1 MPTPAPLSEMIRRA
15 RPAVVR
21 IENSTGTG
29 SGAIFDIQGQTAY
42 IITNQHVVDRD
53 AEVSVT
59 VNDSAYY
66 RGTVLG
72 TDSVRDLAVVRICCG
87 SFSELPFGDAA
98 RLQPGDEVVTI
109 GYALGLPG
117 EATITRGIVSAVRY
131 HSGYLS
137 EVIQTD
143 AAVNFG
149 NSGGPTLSMSGEILG
164 INTFG
169 LRDSEGLNFA
179 ISGITVQQRI
189 PALMT
194 AQAAPTPTP
203 TWQPPPSPRPTQP
216 SVPIYTGDWT
226 YFGPDCPQAYPNC
239 ASFSSDNP
247 FISLVAFNHGN
258 ESRHDS
264 PWTSVACSIQH
275 GRVEVRFFSGG
286 PKYYMDDEVFFGTR
300 VGDEEEFTFM
310 WPEFVGDEAVNLNYQ
325 DSLYVVRKLWDA
337 ETTGKTIAMGT
348 EFRGDILLGQFD
360 AAGVHDQL
368 LALALRRVNGAT
380 TRVAP
385 ASQQAIP

>member
-1 MPTPAPLSEMIRRA
+1 M
-15 RPAVVR
+15 VR

-29 SGAIFDIQGQTAY
+29 SGAIFETQGQTAY
-42 IITNQHVVDRD
+42 IITNQHVVDGD
-53 AEVSVT
+53 AEVGVT

-72 TDSVRDLAVVRICCG
+72 TDTVRDLAVVRICCG
-87 SFSELPFGDAA
+87 SFSKLSFGDVS

-131 HSGYLS
+131 HPGYRS

-149 NSGGPTLSMSGEILG
+149 NSGGPTLSMSGDILG

-179 ISGITVQQRI
+179 VSGITVQQRI

-203 TWQPPPSPRPTQP
+203 MPPPTPTQRPAPTPRPTQP
-216 SVPIYTGDWT
+216 PAPVYTGDRR
-226 YFGPDCPQAYPNC
+226 YFGPDCPSAYPNC
-239 ASFSSDNP
+239 ASFSSEDP
-247 FISLVAFNHGN
+247 FISLAAFNHGN
-258 ESRHDS
+258 ESRHDP
-264 PWTSVACSIQH
+264 PWISVSCSNIH
-275 GRVEVRFFSGG
+275 GAIEVSFFSGG
-286 PKYYMDDEVFFGTR
+286 PEYYDDEDISFGIAT
-300 VGDEEEFTFM
+300 GDDGEYTFI
-310 WPEFVGDEAVNLNYQ
+310 WPEFIGYEAVTLSYR
-325 DSLYVVRKLWDA
+325 DSIAVVR
-337 ETTGKTIAMGT
+337 
-348 EFRGDILLGQFD
+348 
-360 AAGVHDQL
+360 QL
-368 LALALRRVNGAT
+368 
-380 TRVAP
+380 
-385 ASQQAIP
+385 

>member
-1 MPTPAPLSEMIRRA
+1 M
-15 RPAVVR
+15 VR

-29 SGAIFDIQGQTAY
+29 SGAIFETQGQTAY
-42 IITNQHVVDRD
+42 IITNQHVVDGD

-87 SFSELPFGDAA
+87 SFSKLPFGDAA

-143 AAVNFG
+143 AAINFG

-179 ISGITVQQRI
+179 VSGITVQQRI

-194 AQAAPTPTP
+194 AQATPTPTP
-203 TWQPPPSPRPTQP
+203 IPPPTPTPRPIQAPTP
-216 SVPIYTGDWT
+216 VYTGDWA
-226 YFGPDCPQAYPNC
+226 YFGPDCPSAYPNC
-239 ASFSSDNP
+239 ASFSSDDP
-247 FISLVAFNHGN
+247 FIALDAFYHSN
-258 ESRHDS
+258 ESRHDI
-264 PWTSVACSIQH
+264 PWFSVSCSVID
-275 GRVEVRFFSGG
+275 GRVAVDFRSGG
-286 PKYYMDDEVFFGTR
+286 PKYYMDDEVLFGIK
-300 VGDEEEFTFM
+300 VADEEEFTFI
-310 WPEFVGDEAVNLNYQ
+310 WPKFVGDDAVGLGYR
-325 DSLYVVRKLWDA
+325 DSLYVVSHLTEA
-337 ETTGKTIAMGT
+337 ERTGQTISMAT
-348 EFRGDILLGQFD
+348 EFRDDILLGQFD
-360 AAGVHDQL
+360 AAGFTNNYWRL
-368 LALALRRVNGAT
+368 PCAE
-380 TRVAP
+380 
-385 ASQQAIP
+385 